1 MTSITA
7 KDTTVTSRVSSQ
19 MAKNAKTNLAKYGLS
34 LSEYIRMAVYKAAN
48 DEVSYVNFL
57 DTKEALQAKK
67 EVETNTITKIGSL
80 DDLDKWMDNL

>member
-7 KDTTVTSRVSSQ
+7 KDTTVSSRVSSK
-19 MAKNAKTNLAKYGLS
+19 MAQNAKANLAKYGLS
-34 LSEYIRMAVYKAAN
+34 LSEYIRMAIYKAAN

-57 DTKEALQAKK
+57 DTAEALQAKK
-67 EVETNTITKIGSL
+67 EAETNNITKVGSL